1 VQIRDP
7 SHGYARMR
15 WNTPLS
21 EEHAELLLSRL
32 AVEPGSTVL
41 DLGCGWGELLL
52 RAVAGGGPD
61 TQGVGVDSDQEL
73 LRRGETLAA
82 ERGLGDR
89 VRFVCEPAGDWTNA
103 AASVICVGASQAWGD
118 VVDALEP
125 LYRLT
130 LPGGRLLFG
139 DGCWEQPP
147 TEAAAAIFTTVPPL
161 STLVE
166 RAQAVGWRVLSLT
179 TADQRE
185 WDDFESTWRA
195 GREEWVLANP
205 SHPGAADERRLLEER
220 LAEYLDVYRGVLG
233 FAYLVLARQ
242 G

>member
-1 VQIRDP
+1 MESSRR
-7 SHGYARMR
+7 YARMR

-32 AVEPGSTVL
+32 ALESETTVL

-52 RAVAGGGPD
+52 RAVSRSGGD
-61 TQGVGVDSDQEL
+61 ALGVGVDSDQEL
-73 LRRGETLAA
+73 LHRGEALADQ
-82 ERGLGDR
+82 RGLGGR
-89 VRFVCEPAGDWTNA
+89 MRFVCRPGAEWTTPAER
-103 AASVICVGASQAWGD
+103 VICVGASQMWGD

-125 LYRLT
+125 LYHLT

-147 TEAAAAIFTTVPPL
+147 TAAAAAIFTTVPPL
-161 STLVE
+161 PALVE
-166 RAQAVGWRVLSLT
+166 RAQEVGWRVLSQT

-195 GREEWVLANP
+195 GREEWLLATP
-205 SHPGAADERRLLEER
+205 DHPDAAEERRTLEER
-220 LAEYLDVYRGVLG
+220 LAEYLNTYRGVLG
-233 FAYLVLARQ
+233 FAYLVLGRPR
-242 G
+242 